1 MKILHK
7 LDNEDLP
14 TLFELLGKD
23 DKTAIDVLVETMI
36 KNPEPEFLSE
46 YLEKIKEFDVNIEI
60 NEGDLEDENKEWD
73 RKSVV

>member
-1 MKILHK
+1 LKILHK

-36 KNPEPEFLSE
+36 KNPEREFLSE

-60 NEGDLEDENKEWD
+60 NEGDLEDENKE
-73 RKSVV
+73 

>member
-46 YLEKIKEFDVNIEI
+46 YLQKIKEFDVNIEI
-60 NEGDLEDENKEWD
+60 NEGDLEDENKE
-73 RKSVV
+73 